1 MPVTAESPIAEVV
14 SKHDFGRFRPLQQHA
29 ADGTNRLARYDFLL
43 VLRGD
48 LGSLA
53 EHQKVRGQRP
63 RTIIPGRMQ
72 ERMETA
78 WRRLDHP
85 KSDTRGNKINYCT

>member
-1 MPVTAESPIAEVV
+1 MPVIAESPIAEVV
-14 SKHDFGRFRPLQQHA
+14 SKHDFGRFRPRPLQQHA

-72 ERMETA
+72 ERMETGKA
-78 WRRLDHP
+78 
-85 KSDTRGNKINYCT
+85 